1 MAPVDRKIVTR
12 VLVLGLVVAAIG
24 LAGCGR
30 KGALEAPPAAPVVA
44 PDVAPAPPPAKNSG
58 FILDPLL

>member
-1 MAPVDRKIVTR
+1 MAPVDRTFVTR

-30 KGALEAPPAAPVVA
+30 KGALEAPAAPVVA

>member
-1 MAPVDRKIVTR
+1 MAPVDRTFVPR

-30 KGALEAPPAAPVVA
+30 KGALEAPAADVVA
-44 PDVAPAPPPAKNSG
+44 PDAAPAPPAKHSG

>member
-1 MAPVDRKIVTR
+1 MAPVDRTFVTR
-12 VLVLGLVVAAIG
+12 VLVLGLVVATIG

-30 KGALEAPPAAPVVA
+30 KGALEAPAAPVVA
-44 PDVAPAPPPAKNSG
+44 PDVAPTPPAKNSG

>member
-1 MAPVDRKIVTR
+1 MAPVDRTFVTR
-12 VLVLGLVVAAIG
+12 VLVLGLVAAIG

-30 KGALEAPPAAPVVA
+30 KGALEAPAAPVVA
-44 PDVAPAPPPAKNSG
+44 PDVAPAPPAKKSG